1 MNLSEGL
8 PEIYGDSR
16 NEEGQYREKELSTSP
31 LGPMEPDVLT
41 EEGAKGYTGAKF
53 VMLFVVISFVLMRLL
68 DLVIGFLDLVIGWLM
83 PIIAPVFGFMFLLFG
98 LIVIASFVMSDQYMT

>member
-41 EEGAKGYTGAKF
+41 EQSAIGYTGAKF
-53 VMLFVVISFVLMRLL
+53 VMLFVVISFVLIRL
-68 DLVIGFLDLVIGWLM
+68 LDLVIGWLM

-98 LIVIASFVMSDQYMT
+98 LIVIANFAMSSQYMT

>member
-41 EEGAKGYTGAKF
+41 EQSAIGYTGAKF
-53 VMLFVVISFVLMRLL
+53 VMLFVVISFVLIRL
-68 DLVIGFLDLVIGWLM
+68 LDLVIGWLM

-98 LIVIASFVMSDQYMT
+98 LIVIASFAMSSQYMT

>member
-41 EEGAKGYTGAKF
+41 EQSAIGYTGAKF
-53 VMLFVVISFVLMRLL
+53 VMLFVVISFVLIRLL
-68 DLVIGFLDLVIGWLM
+68 DLVIGLLDLVIGWLM
-83 PIIAPVFGFMFLLFG
+83 PIIAPVFRFMFLLFG
-98 LIVIASFVMSDQYMT
+98 LIVIARFAMSSQYMT

>member
-41 EEGAKGYTGAKF
+41 EEGAKGYVVAKF
-53 VMLFVVISFVLMRLL
+53 VMLFVVISFVLIRL
-68 DLVIGFLDLVIGWLM
+68 LDLVIGWLM

-98 LIVIASFVMSDQYMT
+98 LIVIASFAMSSQYMT

>member
-41 EEGAKGYTGAKF
+41 EQSAIGYTGAKF
-53 VMLFVVISFVLMRLL
+53 VMLFVVISFVLIR
-68 DLVIGFLDLVIGWLM
+68 ILDLVIGWLM

-98 LIVIASFVMSDQYMT
+98 LIVIASFAMSSQYMT

>member
-41 EEGAKGYTGAKF
+41 EEGAKGYVVAKF
-53 VMLFVVISFVLMRLL
+53 VMLFVVISFVLIRLL
-68 DLVIGFLDLVIGWLM
+68 DLVIGLLDLVIGWLM
-83 PIIAPVFGFMFLLFG
+83 PIIAPVFRFMFLLFG
-98 LIVIASFVMSDQYMT
+98 LIAIARFAMSSQYMT

>member
-1 MNLSEGL
+1 MNVGEGL
-8 PEIYGDSR
+8 PGAYGDGR
-16 NEEGQYREKELSTSP
+16 NEEGQYREKELSKSP

-53 VMLFVVISFVLMRLL
+53 VMLFVVISFVLIRLL

-98 LIVIASFVMSDQYMT
+98 LIVIASFAMSSQYMT

>member
-1 MNLSEGL
+1 MNPSERL

-16 NEEGQYREKELSTSP
+16 NEEGQYRKKELSTSP

-53 VMLFVVISFVLMRLL
+53 VMLFVVISFVLIRLL

-98 LIVIASFVMSDQYMT
+98 LIVIASFAMSSQYMT

>member
-41 EEGAKGYTGAKF
+41 EQSAIGYTGAKF
-53 VMLFVVISFVLMRLL
+53 VMLFVVISFVLIRL
-68 DLVIGFLDLVIGWLM
+68 LDLVIGWLM

-98 LIVIASFVMSDQYMT
+98 LIVIASFAMSSRYMT